1 MHEELFFEKIRFGR
15 YNDNLYPSEQSYSK
29 DSEPEPEAE
38 LDFS

>member
-1 MHEELFFEKIRFGR
+1 MHEKLFLEEIRFGNHDD
-15 YNDNLYPSEQSYSK
+15 YTYPSEQSYST